1 MYLPT
6 TGLQTTTLPGSIGTA
21 GGSRSM
27 RSIHRKFY
35 VTKGPGDPNYLWGA
49 GTLGTTLTTT
59 GTGSGRSSAL
69 RSTQAADLITT
80 NAAQIRAPFVRQRS
94 FHDAED
100 LTKYQQLYT
109 GIPLSNTP
117 TAGQNQYGSFGQ
129 SILSPQF
136 GTTSGPLQG
145 ALGQNSNNY
154 LNQFM
159 AGTPNS
165 NFGLSPIQVTQQGID
180 TNTLN
185 ASPLGQMNFF
195 GGSNTPTYGSRASL
209 GVGMH
214 DPSLPTSLMPV
225 NNPNA
230 FHGKSMRS
238 IQLFNNNTSASPP
251 QLHPSMNPTVEAE
264 SPRSKR
270 INATQ
275 HRGGGFSLQAQ
286 QVPLFQP
293 PTNLNIHND
302 SCYNFLN
309 KRRFNQDPSE
319 HTPLEG
325 FFLKESLAQYK
336 VARQLA
342 SRGVSQYPTNR
353 PPVRRTKQY
362 LLVLDIDE
370 TLVHSEPMVENSVP
384 NANSTKQYD
393 KTVTFNNPNGTVD
406 VYGVRFRPHM
416 MEFIQRMSRLY
427 DLAVYTASARDYADA
442 VMDSIDPSR
451 SIFCA
456 RLYRE
461 HCIPMGQMNIKN
473 MANFDG
479 KNVFLLDNLIYSFAF
494 NIDQGIPICAFV
506 DDPQDVELQD
516 LAEMLENLP
525 NYESLN
531 ALLQDL
537 LGLNEFYQAL
547 QARLG
552 Y

>member
-1 MYLPT
+1 M
-6 TGLQTTTLPGSIGTA
+6 
-21 GGSRSM
+21 
-27 RSIHRKFY
+27 
-35 VTKGPGDPNYLWGA
+35 GA
-49 GTLGTTLTTT
+49 SN
-59 GTGSGRSSAL
+59 SGRSSAL

-80 NAAQIRAPFVRQRS
+80 NPGQSRIPLVRQRS

-100 LTKYQQLYT
+100 LTRYQRTY
-109 GIPLSNTP
+109 GTP
-117 TAGQNQYGSFGQ
+117 SFDPQITNAFAAQGAFTQSMYSPSFGQ
-129 SILSPQF
+129 Q
-136 GTTSGPLQG
+136 TSSMTGPLQG
-145 ALGQNSNNY
+145 ALGQGTSPA
-154 LNQFM
+154 NQFLTG
-159 AGTPNS
+159 APSS
-165 NFGLSPIQVTQQGID
+165 NFGLTPIQVTAQGID
-180 TNTLN
+180 TNSLN
-185 ASPLGQMNFF
+185 TSPVGQYSFF
-195 GGSNTPTYGSRASL
+195 GAGTQTASNYNQNQNALRASL

-214 DPSLPTSLMPV
+214 DPMLPNSLLPV
-225 NNPNA
+225 TNQAA

-251 QLHPSMNPTVEAE
+251 QLHPANNPPVEAE

-270 INATQ
+270 MAMFNQ
-275 HRGGGFSLQAQ
+275 HRGGGGFALQAQ
-286 QVPLFQP
+286 QVPMFQQ
-293 PTNLNIHND
+293 PTSVNIHND

-309 KRRFNQDPSE
+309 KRKFNGDVSE
-319 HTPLEG
+319 NTPLES

-342 SRGVSQYPTNR
+342 ARGGMQYPTNR

-362 LLVLDIDE
+362 MLVLDIDE

-406 VYGVRFRPHM
+406 VYGVRFRPYM
-416 MEFIQRMSRLY
+416 MEFIQRMSRFY

-442 VMDSIDPSR
+442 VMDAIDPTR
-451 SIFCA
+451 QIFCA

-479 KNVFLLDNLIYSFAF
+479 KNVILVDNLIYSFAF
-494 NIDQGIPICAFV
+494 NLDQGIPICAFV
-506 DDPQDVELQD
+506 DDPQDVELED
-516 LAEMLENLP
+516 LAEILENLP
-525 NYESLN
+525 SYESLN

-552 Y
+552 ITY